1 MSDKLFH
8 VVRCGFYTI
17 RKNDP
22 ILSVDLPDQRTFFTD
37 CLVDVC
43 SDELTVEVLQPLC

>member
-1 MSDKLFH
+1 MRAVDDRAVGMSDKLFH

-22 ILSVDLPDQRTFFTD
+22 ILSVDLPDQHTF
-37 CLVDVC
+37 LLIV
-43 SDELTVEVLQPLC
+43 